1 MKQHTQFCQEQ
12 NWTRKARP
20 QGAHQGGRVSQ
31 ILRNVVVAAGKCLSI
46 VLTMFGMTAVALG
59 AEIQSIAWE
68 PGSETPVLQIK
79 AAGVSAYTTQVLED
93 GQRLRISFPDSSMGT
108 SLAELQGLD
117 KVKGVYPYLAENGTS
132 VVVDL
137 LMTEPGQLDVQKA
150 EYGYRV
156 VASAAAPATSTPTA
170 VLLTP
175 ATTETPAVKTAAAEP
190 AAAAPAVEEKNVIE
204 DILYAKLP
212 GDRIQVTLKMAKP
225 PVEPNAFTITNP
237 ARISLDFPKTRIG
250 LAKKSIAIKEAA
262 VTSVNAIEAEDRSR
276 IVLSLIKPVAYSTNI
291 DGNNFVVTVEAPVA
305 AIAGAVE
312 PKTTHF
318 ASSQKSGKY
327 NLKAIDF
334 RRGPQGDGKIIIN
347 LSDPAVGIDI
357 REQAGEILVD
367 FLNTSAPSELQRRLD
382 VVDFATPVQTVDT
395 YTQGKNTR
403 MVITPKGKYEQLA
416 YQTGSVFTISVKPV
430 IEKSDEKKVDE
441 FGYSGEKLSL
451 NFQNIDVRA
460 ALQVLADFTGLNFVV
475 SDTVKGSLTLRLKDV
490 PWDQALDLILD
501 SKNLAMRRKGNVL
514 TVAPAPEVAAKEKAN
529 LEATKAVVELEPLV
543 SELIQINYA
552 KAEDI
557 ANLIKSIKP
566 VGSATAMEHPVF
578 GASATGATTQIATS
592 SNTLLS
598 PRGQVTVDNR
608 TNSLLIQ
615 DTAGKIREV
624 RKLISQLDQPVR
636 QVMIE
641 SRLVEAT
648 DNFSKSLGS
657 RFGVKYSDTSPSG
670 RSGAGSGNI
679 SDSSSIVSAGT
690 MTSNANGLNV
700 NLPSG
705 GIGDSVAGSIG
716 LTFAK
721 LGSNGALLNL
731 ELSALEQE
739 GQGKIISSPRVITA
753 NQKLARI
760 EQGQERVFTTN
771 VLGVGSV
778 VTKKATLKLEVTPQI
793 TPDDRVNLDVDIT
806 KDNFVDAVVGTLNV
820 KEIKTQV
827 LLDNGE
833 TVVIGGIYEQDKN
846 NTTTKVPFFG
856 DIPLL
861 GWLFKSKEAKD
872 NKTELL
878 IFLTPRILSD
888 NLSLR

>member
-1 MKQHTQFCQEQ
+1 
-12 NWTRKARP
+12 
-20 QGAHQGGRVSQ
+20 V
-31 ILRNVVVAAGKCLSI
+31 
-46 VLTMFGMTAVALG
+46 
-59 AEIQSIAWE
+59 
-68 PGSETPVLQIK
+68 
-79 AAGVSAYTTQVLED
+79 
-93 GQRLRISFPDSSMGT
+93 DS
-108 SLAELQGLD
+108 
-117 KVKGVYPYLAENGTS
+117 
-132 VVVDL
+132 
-137 LMTEPGQLDVQKA
+137 
-150 EYGYRV
+150 
-156 VASAAAPATSTPTA
+156 
-170 VLLTP
+170 
-175 ATTETPAVKTAAAEP
+175 
-190 AAAAPAVEEKNVIE
+190 
-204 DILYAKLP
+204 
-212 GDRIQVTLKMAKP
+212 
-225 PVEPNAFTITNP
+225 
-237 ARISLDFPKTRIG
+237 
-250 LAKKSIAIKEAA
+250 
-262 VTSVNAIEAEDRSR
+262 
-276 IVLSLIKPVAYSTNI
+276 
-291 DGNNFVVTVEAPVA
+291 
-305 AIAGAVE
+305 
-312 PKTTHF
+312 
-318 ASSQKSGKY
+318 
-327 NLKAIDF
+327 
-334 RRGPQGDGKIIIN
+334 
-347 LSDPAVGIDI
+347 
-357 REQAGEILVD
+357 
-367 FLNTSAPSELQRRLD
+367 
-382 VVDFATPVQTVDT
+382 
-395 YTQGKNTR
+395 
-403 MVITPKGKYEQLA
+403 
-416 YQTGSVFTISVKPV
+416 
-430 IEKSDEKKVDE
+430 
-441 FGYSGEKLSL
+441 
-451 NFQNIDVRA
+451 
-460 ALQVLADFTGLNFVV
+460 
-475 SDTVKGSLTLRLKDV
+475 
-490 PWDQALDLILD
+490 
-501 SKNLAMRRKGNVL
+501 
-514 TVAPAPEVAAKEKAN
+514 
-529 LEATKAVVELEPLV
+529 
-543 SELIQINYA
+543 
-552 KAEDI
+552 
-557 ANLIKSIKP
+557 
-566 VGSATAMEHPVF
+566 
-578 GASATGATTQIATS
+578 
-592 SNTLLS
+592 
-598 PRGQVTVDNR
+598 R

-657 RFGVKYSDTSPSG
+657 RFGVKYSDVSQSG

-679 SDSSSIVSAGT
+679 TDSSSIVSGGT

-793 TPDDRVNLDVDIT
+793 TPDDRVNLEVDIT

-820 KEIKTQV
+820 KEITTTV

-846 NTTTKVPFFG
+846 TTITKVPFFG

>member
-1 MKQHTQFCQEQ
+1 MKQHTQ
-12 NWTRKARP
+12 
-20 QGAHQGGRVSQ
+20 
-31 ILRNVVVAAGKCLSI
+31 ILRNVAVAAGKCLSLVI
-46 VLTMFGMTAVALG
+46 AMAGMTAAALG
-59 AEIQSIAWE
+59 AEILSIAWE
-68 PGSETPVLQIK
+68 PGSEAPVLQIK
-79 AAGVSAYTTQVLED
+79 LAGESTYKTQVLED

-117 KVKGVYPYLAENGTS
+117 KVKGVYPYLADNGTS

-156 VASAAAPATSTPTA
+156 VAAAASTA
-170 VLLTP
+170 VPALPTP
-175 ATTETPAVKTAAAEP
+175 ITAETPAVTTPPPSSPTEATAKAQEKPAEKAAGAEP
-190 AAAAPAVEEKNVIE
+190 AAAPPAVEEKNVIE
-204 DILYAKLP
+204 EILYAKLP
-212 GDRIQVTLKMAKP
+212 GDRIQITIKMAKV

-237 ARISLDFPKTRIG
+237 ARISLDFPKTQVG
-250 LAKKSIAIKEAA
+250 LAKKSIAVKEAA
-262 VTSVNAIEAEDRSR
+262 VTSVTAIEADDRSR
-276 IVLSLIKPVAYSTNI
+276 IVLSLVKPVAYSTNI
-291 DGNNFVVTVEAPVA
+291 EGNNFVVTVEAPVT

-318 ASSQKSGKY
+318 ASSHKTGKY
-327 NLKAIDF
+327 SLKAIDF

-347 LSDPAVGIDI
+347 LSDPAVGVDI
-357 REQAGEILVD
+357 REQAGEIMVD
-367 FLNTSAPSELQRRLD
+367 FLNTSAASELQRRLD

-395 YTQGKNTR
+395 YAQGKNTR

-416 YQTGSVFTISVKPV
+416 YQTGNVFTISVKPV
-430 IEKSDEKKVDE
+430 IEKPDEKKVDE

-490 PWDQALDLILD
+490 PWDQALDLIID

-566 VGSATAMEHPVF
+566 VGNANALEHPVF
-578 GASATGATTQIATS
+578 GSTATGANTQIATS

-598 PRGQVTVDNR
+598 PRGQVTVDRR

-615 DTAGKIREV
+615 DTSGKIREV

-648 DNFSKSLGS
+648 DNFSKSLGA
-657 RFGVKYSDTSPSG
+657 RFGVKYTDTSQSG
-670 RSGAGSGNI
+670 RAGAGSGNI
-679 SDSSSIVSAGT
+679 TDSSSIVSAGT

-705 GIGDSVAGSIG
+705 GIGTSVAGSIG

-721 LGSNGALLNL
+721 LGANGGLLNL

-739 GQGKIISSPRVITA
+739 GQGKLISSPRVITA

-760 EQGQERVFTTN
+760 EQGQERVFTTS

-793 TPDDRVNLDVDIT
+793 TPDDRINLDVDIT
-806 KDNFVDAVVGTLNV
+806 KDNFVDAVAGTLNI
-820 KEIKTQV
+820 KEITTQV

-846 NTTTKVPFFG
+846 DTITKVPFFG

-861 GWLFKSKEAKD
+861 GWLFKSKEVKD